1 MAGLFG
7 EFGAGQINWS
17 GGERNTHGN
26 THGNADEIPL
36 LAGAAE
42 VKQG

>member
-17 GGERNTHGN
+17 AGERN